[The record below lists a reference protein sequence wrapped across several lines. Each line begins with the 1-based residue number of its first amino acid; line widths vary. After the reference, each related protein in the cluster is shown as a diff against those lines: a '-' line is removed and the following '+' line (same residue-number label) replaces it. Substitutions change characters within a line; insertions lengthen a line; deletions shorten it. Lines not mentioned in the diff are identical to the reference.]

1 MINKV
6 KAYIKKYNLIDA
18 GVHIVI
24 GVSGGADSICLLYV
38 LKELSKEY
46 GCILEAVHVNH
57 MIRGKEADADERY
70 VGKCCEEL
78 GIPLQ
83 IYSKDI
89 IGMAKEAGIT
99 VEEAGRLYRYSVF
112 KEVAGEDG
120 LIAIAHHRNDLV
132 ETMLFNMARGSNLR
146 GISGIEPK
154 RDNIIRP
161 LLGVSREEIEE
172 YLSIR
177 GIDYCIDRTN
187 SCVDYSRNRIRH
199 NIVPELEKLNE
210 EAVSHISRL
219 AEVSKAYVDFV
230 DRLADKAY
238 KLCVK
243 EGEAKVNI
251 DVELLKEQE
260 DIIISEVV
268 YKAIVYMSG
277 RAKDIEHIHVTKVC
291 DLMYKTSGKRIDLP
305 YNLQAFR
312 EYNYIAIVK
321 KQEDK
326 ANLSVDIL
334 ESGLVYIDDNSFLEV
349 KIFDNYEGYIFPKNV
364 YTKAFDYDRIKDV
377 FQARYPREEDYLV
390 IDKAGHKKKLSRY
403 FIDEKVPDRIRNS
416 THILAVDNHVIW
428 IIGGRV
434 SEAFKIDD
442 STRHIVEI
450 SYKNTKEE

>member
-6 KAYIKKYNLIDA
+6 RAYIEKYNLIHSGA
-18 GVHIVI
+18 HIVI

-38 LKELSKEY
+38 LEELSKEY
-46 GCILEAVHVNH
+46 GCILEAVHINH
-57 MIRGKEADADERY
+57 MIRGEEADADERY

-89 IGMAKEAGIT
+89 IGMAKEAGVT

-112 KEVAGEDG
+112 REVAGENG

-132 ETMLFNMARGSNLR
+132 ETILFNMVRGSNLR

-172 YLSIR
+172 YLKTR
-177 GIDYCIDRTN
+177 EIDYCIDRTN

-199 NIVPELEKLNE
+199 NIIPELEKLNE

-219 AEVSKAYVDFV
+219 AEASRAYVDFV
-230 DRLADKAY
+230 DKLADKAY
-238 KLCVK
+238 RLCVK
-243 EGEAKVNI
+243 EDEDKVYI
-251 DVELLKEQE
+251 DVELLSGQE
-260 DIIISEVV
+260 DIIVSEVV

-277 RAKDIEHIHVTKVC
+277 KAKDIEHIHVSKVC
-291 DLMYKTSGKRIDLP
+291 ELVHKASGKRIDLP
-305 YNLQAFR
+305 YKLQAFR
-312 EYNYIAIVK
+312 EYKYIAIVK
-321 KQEDK
+321 KQGDRT
-326 ANLSVDIL
+326 NLSVDIL
-334 ESGLVYIDDNSFLEV
+334 EAGLVYIDNNSFLEV
-349 KIFDNYEGYIFPKNV
+349 KIFDNYDGYIFPKNI
-364 YTKAFDYDRIKDV
+364 YTKAFDYDKIKDV
-377 FQARYPREEDYLV
+377 FQARYPREGDYLV
-390 IDKAGHKKKLSRY
+390 IDGKGHKKKLSRY
-403 FIDEKVPDRIRNS
+403 FIDEKVPDRIRNT
-416 THILAVDNHVIW
+416 THILAVDNCVIW

-450 SYKNTKEE
+450 SYNNTKEE